1 MKFDE
6 RSAEKIFGDAKMA
19 TIILMYAE
27 GCPLST
33 KARSALKE
41 ISEKVKGH
49 LMLSESTIDK
59 DLG

>member
-1 MKFDE
+1 MNFDE

-19 TIILMYAE
+19 TMMLMYAE
-27 GCPLST
+27 GCPLSA

-41 ISEKVKGH
+41 VSEKVKGY
-49 LMLSESTIDK
+49 LMLTESTIDK